1 MPPWP
6 SSMLK
11 DSANTTA
18 MPIWFMIGTAAPVR
32 TTHGSTI
39 RMAAAVS
46 HTP

>member
-11 DSANTTA
+11 LSANTIA

-39 RMAAAVS
+39 STTAAVS